1 MSYFLVSPAWKRT
14 FYDTERERNYDIQL
28 SHLQHETLENGYII
42 SRDEQGNVTHIIDAE
57 YSWQVAV
64 AMVKAEE

>member
-1 MSYFLVSPAWKRT
+1 MKS
-14 FYDTERERNYDIQL
+14 DINNDAHPPIL
-28 SHLQHETLENGYII
+28 GPHETLENGYII

-64 AMVKAEE
+64 AMVKAEEEASWPSIEE